1 MKKKILYLMLA
12 LTISFVG
19 ASPVSAARVVKYYK
33 YDVNTITGID
43 SNYHGYQYINIP
55 SWSKYSSSSRQKI
68 GGGWNYDRYQHT
80 NYYTGGY

>member
-1 MKKKILYLMLA
+1 MKKKLLVLA
-12 LTISFVG
+12 VLGFTMIG
-19 ASPVSAARVVKYYK
+19 GVSASATSVVKHFK

-55 SWSKYSSSSRQKI
+55 SWSKFSSSSTQKI
-68 GGGWNYDRYQHT
+68 GGGWNYNRYQKT